1 MGRTHLPYSMQIE
14 LIDSRFKN
22 LRRALRKEDQKVF
35 DRLLRYARMQ
45 VQAGAMAS
53 NPNPFDSMA
62 LTMLIEIQKQLDTN
76 QAELSQLR
84 QEFESFKQKSIRS
97 DVDERKIGAGD

>member
-14 LIDSRFKN
+14 LIDSRLKN

-45 VQAGAMAS
+45 IQAGAMAS

-62 LTMLIEIQKQLDTN
+62 LTMLIELQKQLDAH
-76 QAELSQLR
+76 QAQLSQM
-84 QEFESFKQKSIRS
+84 KQQLDTLQTSIIRS
-97 DVDERKIGAGD
+97 AGNGANK